1 MYKLHL
7 ILKYLRKRRI
17 AWVSLIAVTLCTAMV
32 LIVLSVMG
40 GWLRMFLD
48 TSRALAG
55 DIVIYTPAAT
65 GFDHYEEILGDVRNM
80 PQVAAA
86 VPVITTFGMANL
98 DNQFQM
104 AVMVKAYGDL
114 DQVGKVNSFQRSLYR
129 EYQEPLKEIEN
140 DPALS
145 PDEKSRRVA
154 QIKATT
160 PNFDKPLDAET
171 YRMYLPGK
179 GGFDTSTLPGII
191 PSTFIYRRNAQGGY
205 DRDPFIFHTFIT
217 LTVGDLTTVGSST
230 PDISSI
236 TYWIVD
242 DCHTGFYPVDNN
254 TVYVPFD
261 KLQQALGMVAKTYQE
276 KDASGQWV
284 THQQLDRCSEIQ
296 VALKDSVDLLGAQ
309 AAIQTMVDG
318 VEGKYPDL
326 GSVVDS
332 DQMRVDTWYQ
342 RQAEFIGAV
351 VHEKVLL
358 TILFGIISIVAV
370 FLIFCIFYMIVAEKT
385 RDIGII
391 KSVGASNW
399 GVAQIFLGYG
409 FAIGLLGG
417 GTGLLLAYSVIHNIN
432 GLHAWISRHFFTIW
446 DPKTYIFDTI
456 PNTMD
461 TSDVIWIVSIAV
473 MSAVL
478 GAVIPAVRAGRMHP
492 VEALRWE

>member
-80 PQVAAA
+80 PQVKAAI
-86 VPVITTFGMANL
+86 PVITTFGMANL

-114 DQVGKVNSFQRSLYR
+114 KQVGEVNSFQRSLYR
-129 EYQEPLKEIEN
+129 QYQEPMREIEN
-140 DPALS
+140 DPTLTAQ
-145 PDEKSRRVA
+145 EKA
-154 QIKATT
+154 QREAKIKAT
-160 PNFDKPLDAET
+160 PPSFDKPLDADT
-171 YRMYLPGK
+171 YRLYLPGK
-179 GGFDTSTLPGII
+179 DGFDTSTLPGII
-191 PSTFIYRRNAQGGY
+191 PSTFIYQ
-205 DRDPFIFHTFIT
+205 RDEKGKFERADFIYHSFIT

-261 KLQQALGMVAKTYQE
+261 KLQQALGMGATSYQE
-276 KDASGQWV
+276 KDADGQV
-284 THQQLDRCSEIQ
+284 RTHQQLDRCTEIQ
-296 VALKDSVDLLGAQ
+296 VALKDGVDLLAAQ
-309 AAIQTMVDG
+309 AAIQNVVHG
-318 VEGKYPDL
+318 VVSKYPEL
-326 GSVVDS
+326 GSVLDS
-332 DQMRVDTWYQ
+332 DKLRVDTWYE

-417 GTGLLLAYSVIHNIN
+417 GTGLLLAYSVVHNIN

-456 PNTMD
+456 PNTMES
-461 TSDVIWIVSIAV
+461 SDVIWIVSIAV
-473 MSAVL
+473 LSAVL